1 MSINFMSP
9 KDFEESRTMHS
20 KSHNVEIIMGN
31 EIDDIIKKFLNLFCK
46 DIKKYQKKKKR
57 K

>member
-1 MSINFMSP
+1 MSINFMSS

-46 DIKKYQKKKKR
+46 VIKKY
-57 K
+57 

>member
-1 MSINFMSP
+1 MSS

-31 EIDDIIKKFLNLFCK
+31 GIDDIIKKFLNLFCIV
-46 DIKKYQKKKKR
+46 IKKY
-57 K
+57 